1 MKTWFAL
8 VVMLFVWGP
17 INLSWG
23 QALEMAAQCDKARKQ
38 LGELIAKPDATDAQK
53 IRQELGLDV
62 LDSCDT
68 TEGRVVCFQ
77 CLDDKQNL
85 RALQVLQKRDAKR
98 FELLGFGCRCRDR

>member
-38 LGELIAKPDATDAQK
+38 LGELIAT
-53 IRQELGLDV
+53 
-62 LDSCDT
+62 
-68 TEGRVVCFQ
+68 
-77 CLDDKQNL
+77 
-85 RALQVLQKRDAKR
+85 
-98 FELLGFGCRCRDR
+98 